1 MSAFITMAALLALLT
16 VALLARARW
25 WPAAV
30 SADMAA
36 PHRPSRAL
44 LGGMAVF
51 VLAVATLGYYRVGSP
66 AQLALGPQASLVA
79 REAAAAAPA
88 APVGPEQVRAM
99 VANLAER
106 LKAQPGDAEGWM
118 MLARSYIVLGQH
130 ADAVKAYRQAANLRP
145 NDAALLA
152 DMAFALAVANDRKL
166 GGEPTQLLDRAL
178 SIDPQNAK
186 ALALAGSAAFERKDY
201 AVAVAHWEQLAR
213 TQPADAPFAQQIRE
227 GIAKAR
233 RLGGLG
239 S

>member
-16 VALLARARW
+16 VALLARARL
-25 WPAAV
+25 WPAAAV
-30 SADMAA
+30 ADASE
-36 PHRPSRAL
+36 PQRPSRAL
-44 LGGMAVF
+44 LGGLALF

-66 AQLALGPQASLVA
+66 AQLALGPQASRVA
-79 REAAAAAPA
+79 RDAGAAPA
-88 APVGPEQVRAM
+88 EPVGPDQVRAM
-99 VANLAER
+99 VASLAER

-118 MLARSYIVLGQH
+118 MVARSYIVLGQH